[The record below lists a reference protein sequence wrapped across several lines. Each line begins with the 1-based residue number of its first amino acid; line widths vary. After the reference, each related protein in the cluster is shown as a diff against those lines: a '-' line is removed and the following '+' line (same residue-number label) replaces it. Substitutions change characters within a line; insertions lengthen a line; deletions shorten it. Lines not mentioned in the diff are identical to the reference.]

1 MNESLTEAVHKRY
14 QEAGFTNDLIFK
26 QVLRNNPDI
35 LQEVLQICIPGI
47 DASAFT
53 IAESEH
59 EIIVSIGNKRIRLD
73 LITKSQS
80 GDKVVDLEMFTYDPD
95 LPMYARY
102 AGSMLDCELPIG
114 ALAKE
119 LPEQILLIFCTFDPM
134 GGGDPVYRRK
144 ISLDGREDLRYTEK
158 RIAIYFSPTAI
169 EKAPENLRPFLYL
182 LKGAADTSDPLVRRI
197 SDAVTEVK
205 RDGEFRRTVM
215 DQFEKEAAMRR
226 AFYEEARA
234 ELAEEITQAK
244 EEVTLA
250 KAEADKAKAE
260 VNQAKSAAD
269 QAKAEADQAKA
280 EANQAKLKA
289 EENLKKG
296 IRSLLYFGHTDEE
309 IHSVLMS
316 EYSLSREES
325 EVLLRS
331 VKMPS

>member
-1 MNESLTEAVHKRY
+1 MNESLTEAVQKRY

-47 DASAFT
+47 DASSFT

-59 EIIVSIGNKRIRLD
+59 GVCVSA
-73 LITKSQS
+73 

-158 RIAIYFSPTAI
+158 RIVIYFSPTAI

-215 DQFEKEAAMRR
+215 DQFEKENA
-226 AFYEEARA
+226 
-234 ELAEEITQAK
+234 
-244 EEVTLA
+244 
-250 KAEADKAKAE
+250 
-260 VNQAKSAAD
+260 
-269 QAKAEADQAKA
+269 
-280 EANQAKLKA
+280 
-289 EENLKKG
+289 
-296 IRSLLYFGHTDEE
+296 
-309 IHSVLMS
+309 
-316 EYSLSREES
+316 
-325 EVLLRS
+325 
-331 VKMPS
+331 